1 MSNRTTSVTLKD
13 LPREERPRERLRRC
27 GTSQL
32 STAELLAILLRT
44 GTSDVSVT
52 SLAENLLLEF
62 HGLQGLDSATTEEL
76 ASVRGVGPAKAAEVK
91 AGLELG
97 RRAAE
102 APWRERFTFRSPQDV
117 YQAVSGR
124 LCHLDR
130 EVFMVFYL
138 SAKNQVIFDEAVS
151 VGSLTSS
158 LVHPRELFK
167 GAIKRSAAAVVLAHN
182 HPSGD
187 PTPSDDDLQLTK
199 RLAQAGNLLGIQVLD
214 HIIIGYGKYVSLKE
228 RGVL

>member
-1 MSNRTTSVTLKD
+1 MSNRTTSVTLKG
-13 LPREERPRERLRRC
+13 LPLEERPRERLQRC

-44 GTSDVSVT
+44 GTSDISVT
-52 SLAENLLLEF
+52 ALAESLLLEF

-76 ASVRGVGPAKAAEVK
+76 ASVKGVGPAKAAEVK

-102 APWRERFTFRSPQDV
+102 APWRARFTFRSPQDV